1 MVAVNDYNNSS
12 KPAWCPGCGDF
23 AILNALKKALAGLG
37 KSPQEVLMVSGIGQA
52 SKLPHY
58 LNCNIF
64 NGLHGRLLPVAQGC
78 KIANKDLTV
87 IAVGGD
93 GDNYGEGGNHFIHA
107 IRRNVDITLLVHNNQ
122 IYGLTK
128 GQASPTSNAGMVT
141 KVQTYGVLLSPFNP
155 LAVAVAL
162 DCGFA
167 ARGFAGDIE
176 HLTGLIKEAI
186 NYPGFALVDIL
197 QPCVTFNKTNT
208 YKWYRDRV
216 YKLAAGYD
224 PTDRLQAFSK
234 SLEWGDKIPI
244 GVIYRKDKAHYHQ
257 HVPVLR
263 DIPLAKQTHHKDK
276 AAGLLQDFI

>member
-1 MVAVNDYNNSS
+1 MSDYNNSS

-23 AILNALKKALAGLG
+23 AILNALKKALTGLG

-58 LNCNIF
+58 LNCNCF

-78 KIANKDLTV
+78 KIVNKDLAV

-128 GQASPTSNAGMVT
+128 GQASPTSDAGMVT

-162 DCGFA
+162 DCGFV
-167 ARGFAGDIE
+167 ARGFAGDTE
-176 HLTGLIKEAI
+176 HLAGLIKEAV
-186 NYPGFALVDIL
+186 NYPGFALVDVL

-216 YKLAAGYD
+216 YKDTDYD
-224 PTDRLQAFSK
+224 PVDRHKAFAK
-234 SLEWGDKIPI
+234 SLEWGERIPI
-244 GVIYRKDKAHYHQ
+244 GIIYKKSKPDYHQ
-257 HVPVLR
+257 HIPALKSS
-263 DIPLAKQTHHKDK
+263 PLARQLHYKDK
-276 AAGLLQDFI
+276 VAELLQDFI